1 MSELEPITKKNTF
14 TIIFM
19 VVLSVICALILSII
33 ASALSHPQAK
43 AKEVDRSE
51 QMMIAAKILSHNGY
65 FIIKD
70 KSGKEI
76 PAKYSDGILVPGN
89 ANDIPSSTE
98 ILKIFDKRI
107 IPLLVNDKGELTTF
121 EKANIN
127 KNEYI
132 SKFQKSGFYN
142 LPLKLIYKIL
152 PNKKIEKNFDPL
164 KEKTEG
170 WVIPVNGWGLW
181 DAIYGYLALEPNGN
195 DVIGITWY
203 DQKETPGLGAN
214 ITEEQW
220 QKQFA
225 GKVIFLEDPN
235 GKTNFKNAPLGITV
249 VKGNVSEVY
258 GTSKKAKSAV
268 DGMAGATL
276 TGNGVTDAYKN
287 SLAPYRP
294 FFVKLNQD
302 NKEANKGQND
312 TER

>member
-1 MSELEPITKKNTF
+1 MSDLEPITKKNSF

-19 VVLSVICALILSII
+19 VVLSIICALILSII
-33 ASALSHPQAK
+33 ASALSQPQAK

-51 QMMIAAKILSHNGY
+51 QMMIAAKILSHEGY
-65 FIIKD
+65 FIIEE
-70 KSGKEI
+70 KSGKFI
-76 PAKYSDGILVPGN
+76 PAKYSDGMLVPGN
-89 ANDIPSSTE
+89 QNDFPSNTE
-98 ILKIFDKRI
+98 ILKVFKERI
-107 IPLLVNDKGELTTF
+107 IPLLVNDKGDLTTF
-121 EKANIN
+121 EKEKIN
-127 KNEYI
+127 QEEYI
-132 SKFQKSGFYN
+132 SKFQKSGYYN

-152 PNKKIEKNFDPL
+152 PNKKFDKNFDPI

-195 DVIGITWY
+195 TVIGTSWY

-214 ITEEQW
+214 ITTEEW

-235 GKTNFKNAPLGITV
+235 GKTNYQNAPLGITV
-249 VKGNVSEVY
+249 VKGNVSEVL

-294 FFVKLNQD
+294 FFVKLNQEHE
-302 NKEANKGQND
+302 KSQ
-312 TER
+312 